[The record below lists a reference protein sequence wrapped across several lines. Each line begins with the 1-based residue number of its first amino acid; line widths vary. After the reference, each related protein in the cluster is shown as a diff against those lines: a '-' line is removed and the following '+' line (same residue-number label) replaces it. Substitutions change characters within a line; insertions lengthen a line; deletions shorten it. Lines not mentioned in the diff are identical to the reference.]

1 MGIGISQIREKSV
14 CYLKERKALLFA
26 WSTVVVLVI
35 WNRKQK
41 QQQQLLKD
49 RAKDL
54 QRQQQQQHLPQWANL
69 HGQPHFFPQEEWAT
83 YFFPQLRHQQRM
95 DIEALGRG
103 GLV

>member
-1 MGIGISQIREKSV
+1 MLFS
-14 CYLKERKALLFA
+14 LLGLLLWCWLFGTA
-26 WSTVVVLVI
+26 V
-35 WNRKQK
+35 QK
-41 QQQQLLKD
+41 QQRQLRKD

-54 QRQQQQQHLPQWANL
+54 QRQQQQQHYPQWANL